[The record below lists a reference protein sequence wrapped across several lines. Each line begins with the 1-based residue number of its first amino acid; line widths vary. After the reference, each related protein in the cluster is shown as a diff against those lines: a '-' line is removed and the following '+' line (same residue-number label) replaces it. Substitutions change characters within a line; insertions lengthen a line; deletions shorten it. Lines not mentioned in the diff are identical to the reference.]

1 MSVRCILLRPH
12 PIGVGMLALVLAGYW
27 VLSLLSSPLLITYQF
42 VPDYIHVPKEP
53 EPLEIQEPANM
64 GQNLSPNIL
73 GWR

>member
-1 MSVRCILLRPH
+1 
-12 PIGVGMLALVLAGYW
+12 MLALVLAGYW
-27 VLSLLSSPLLITYQF
+27 VLSLLSSLLLITYQF